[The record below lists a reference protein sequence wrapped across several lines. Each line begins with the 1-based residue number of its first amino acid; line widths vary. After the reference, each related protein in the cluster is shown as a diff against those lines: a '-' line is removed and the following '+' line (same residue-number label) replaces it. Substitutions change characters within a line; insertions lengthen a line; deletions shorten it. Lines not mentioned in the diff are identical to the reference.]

1 MTTKQFPEPAPKNK
15 AVSMNDYYRPNI
27 GPIDESDPRQ
37 LEAQNWFSSYSA
49 LERVQI
55 LVLAYEMYQEAQ
67 QVALEAA
74 RGD

>member
-49 LERVQI
+49 PDRDWETV
-55 LVLAYEMYQEAQ
+55 
-67 QVALEAA
+67 
-74 RGD
+74 